1 MQGLGKTCM
10 YCGDGINDLAA
21 LAAADVGLAIGLSHA
36 SAVATVTTKHSSI
49 AGRATSYDTIPYNA
63 IHCQQKKST
72 IQKKATLSQCQQYIV
87 NKKST
92 NVIQSQQG
100 EHVFGRDSN
109 LQHRLMMQPPWCK
122 DGTLT
127 LWRCQPR
134 RGRRNCSF
142 CIAKECVGVMTAV
155 IV

>member
-1 MQGLGKTCM
+1 MGAWVEGCGMQGLGKTCM

-49 AGRATSYDTIPYNA
+49 AGRLHCTIPFRTTPVQNHT
-63 IHCQQKKST
+63 IHCQP
-72 IQKKATLSQCQQYIV
+72 
-87 NKKST
+87 
-92 NVIQSQQG
+92 G

-134 RGRRNCSF
+134 RGRQNCSF
-142 CIAKECVGVMTAV
+142 CIAEKVCGCHDSSYSVACSTPDVA
-155 IV
+155 